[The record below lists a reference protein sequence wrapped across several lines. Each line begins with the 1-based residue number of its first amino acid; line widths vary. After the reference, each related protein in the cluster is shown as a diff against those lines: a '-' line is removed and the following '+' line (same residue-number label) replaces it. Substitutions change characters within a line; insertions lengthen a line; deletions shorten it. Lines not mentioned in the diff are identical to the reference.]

1 MSLAEKQTDNTPA
14 FNYHL
19 LRNALE
25 GFRRNPG
32 QLDPNEYRQVHRKA
46 SKSFELEALVIASP
60 EAEGLIITGQQ
71 LDQSVEEVA
80 ARYGSRDEFRQD
92 LEANGLDES
101 ALREALHR
109 ELLFDAVMQRVAA
122 RSADV
127 NELDVHL
134 FYEMHHERFQTPET
148 RVAGHILI
156 TINADYPENTREAAR
171 ARIKAV
177 REKLAGRGN
186 RFDEFARRY
195 SECPSAMEG
204 GKLGEVTRG
213 QLYESLDAKLFR
225 MAEGE
230 ISEVVESELGFHLLY
245 CEKIKPA
252 KKVPLSKAAPRIRE
266 LLQERH
272 RRNCQ
277 KAWLASLQKIAHA

>member
-1 MSLAEKQTDNTPA
+1 MSLAEMQPEHSPE
-14 FNYHL
+14 FSYHL
-19 LRNALE
+19 LQNALN
-25 GFRRNPG
+25 GFRKNLS

-46 SKSFELEALVIASP
+46 SKSYELESLVIAAP
-60 EAEGLIITGQQ
+60 EAEGLIISEQQ
-71 LDQSVEEVA
+71 LDQSLEAVA
-80 ARYGSRDEFRQD
+80 ARYASRDEFLQD
-92 LEANGLDES
+92 LDDNGLDE
-101 ALREALHR
+101 AGLRKALHR

-122 RSADV
+122 NSADV

-148 RVAGHILI
+148 RVASHILI
-156 TINADYPENTREAAR
+156 TINPDYPENTREAAR
-171 ARIKAV
+171 ERIKAT

-186 RFDEFARRY
+186 RFEEFARRY

-230 ISEVVESELGFHLLY
+230 ISEAVESELGFHLLY
-245 CEKIKPA
+245 CEKVKPA
-252 KKVPLSKAAPRIRE
+252 RKVPLSKAAPRIRE